1 MPFNTLFSWWI
12 GRRMDR
18 INDFRDHPIVNQ
30 ERTLSFLLLEGA
42 QTAYGKKY
50 DFQHLD
56 NYAQFRTSVP
66 LSDYGMLKP
75 YIDRAIEGECD
86 LVWPGQTKWFAKSS
100 GTTADP

>member
-42 QTAYGKKY
+42 QTAYGKK
-50 DFQHLD
+50 DPTLGLF
-56 NYAQFRTSVP
+56 FWTSGR
-66 LSDYGMLKP
+66 LNQNNRY
-75 YIDRAIEGECD
+75 
-86 LVWPGQTKWFAKSS
+86 F
-100 GTTADP
+100 